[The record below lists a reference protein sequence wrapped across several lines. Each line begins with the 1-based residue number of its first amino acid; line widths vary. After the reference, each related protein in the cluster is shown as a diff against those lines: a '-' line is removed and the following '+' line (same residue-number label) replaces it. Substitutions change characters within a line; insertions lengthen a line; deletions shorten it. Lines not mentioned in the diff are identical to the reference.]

1 MKKII
6 LFFFIAPCFVFATD
20 ESRTS
25 TRYIKNNG
33 EFGSKVNGTMFN
45 SNSSYTTTVNM
56 IGGVGLHSRG
66 EYSQKFGNMTIHSD
80 QYAYSMRIGNT
91 FYHSNGAYD
100 IKNESF
106 IKNSL
111 GTYDAFVH
119 NIDGSYT
126 ILRK

>member
-6 LFFFIAPCFVFATD
+6 LFFFIAPCFVFAID

-33 EFGSKVNGTMFN
+33 EFGSKVNSTMFN
-45 SNSSYTTTVNM
+45 SNTSYTTTVNM
-56 IGGVGLHSRG
+56 VGGVGLHSRG
-66 EYSQKFGNMTIHSD
+66 EYSQKFGNMIIDSD
-80 QYAYSMRIGNT
+80 QNAYTMRIGNT
-91 FYHSNGAYD
+91 FFHSNATYD
-100 IKNESF
+100 VKNESF
-106 IKNSL
+106 MRNSL

-119 NIDGSYT
+119 NVDGSYT